1 MERKPNPISVGNP
14 NLREMLEN
22 GNLYIDKTKYIY
34 NLISNKS
41 VDNIFFLSRPRRF
54 GKSLTI
60 DTLEQIFI
68 GNKELFKGLYIYDE
82 YDFEEYPVIR
92 LNMSLTPFSDL
103 KGLMSNL
110 YELQIYDI
118 AERYGIINCLNR
130 ASSPSV
136 WLHTLIK
143 ALRDK

>member
-1 MERKPNPISVGNP
+1 MICSGSYF
-14 NLREMLEN
+14 L
-22 GNLYIDKTKYIY
+22 
-34 NLISNKS
+34 
-41 VDNIFFLSRPRRF
+41 LSRPRRF

-118 AERYGIINCLNR
+118 AERYGIINCPAVCRPTVHGNQEVLQIRNL
-130 ASSPSV
+130 PQN
-136 WLHTLIK
+136 
-143 ALRDK
+143 